1 MKLKQLYNKYKNH
14 IVCVL
19 ICLFFINQCQLNMSE
34 RRCVY
39 SISKIQTEL
48 DSVKIN
54 NNISL
59 DSLNNIIRNREDS
72 INILNIKL
80 NALINNNELL
90 KNNNSILLNNN
101 EYYQKTNKVLI
112 QTNKEIIN
120 KDNK

>member
-1 MKLKQLYNKYKNH
+1 
-14 IVCVL
+14 
-19 ICLFFINQCQLNMSE
+19 MSE

-54 NNISL
+54 NDSSL